1 MAIGIIISIVLI
13 VLGILAGIA
22 LYHGVEEEAD
32 GWKAIGGLGVVA
44 VILALIIVPGSFQ
57 TINPGQIAVVKHLG
71 EITHVRDSGT
81 HFDLWFINAYDYYDT
96 KVQDVEIV
104 TAAYSSDAQ
113 TMDVAMTLQYQ
124 IVADKVTTIATQYG
138 SLKTLESRITSIA
151 TAQTKSV
158 LSKYKAM
165 NIIADRAS
173 VSPAVEQAIKD
184 AIGEEYC
191 VNVQTVELINIDFS
205 DAFEQAVEQKM
216 IAEQEKL
223 QAEYENEKQ
232 IAQAKAEADALVKK
246 AEAEKE
252 IAKAEAE
259 AKKVKAEA
267 DAEIKRI
274 QAEAEAE
281 AERIAADAEAYANE
295 KVAQSI
301 TDALLEKIYAERW
314 NGETPTVVGN
324 GEYILPSDIFATK

>member
-1 MAIGIIISIVLI
+1 MAIGVIVGI
-13 VLGILAGIA
+13 VIVIAFIAVCIGWYLAHENDHSGVQGVCATLAVA
-22 LYHGVEEEAD
+22 LM
-32 GWKAIGGLGVVA
+32 
-44 VILALIIVPGSFQ
+44 LAFIIVPFSFQ

-96 KVQDVEIV
+96 KVQDVEIT

-124 IVADKVTTIATQYG
+124 INADKVTTIATQYG

-151 TAQTKSV
+151 TAQTKSI

-205 DAFEQAVEQKM
+205 DAFEQAVEKKM

-223 QAEYENEKQ
+223 QAEYQNEQK
-232 IAQAKAEADALVKK
+232 IAQAKAEADAQIKK

-259 AKKVKAEA
+259 AKKVQAEA

-281 AERIAADAEAYANE
+281 AKRIAAEAEAYANE

-301 TDALLEKIYAERW
+301 TEALLEKIYAERW
-314 NGETPTVVGN
+314 NGEMPSVVGS
-324 GEYILPSDIFATK
+324 GDYILPSDIFDAE

>member
-1 MAIGIIISIVLI
+1 
-13 VLGILAGIA
+13 
-22 LYHGVEEEAD
+22 
-32 GWKAIGGLGVVA
+32 
-44 VILALIIVPGSFQ
+44 
-57 TINPGQIAVVKHLG
+57 
-71 EITHVRDSGT
+71 
-81 HFDLWFINAYDYYDT
+81 
-96 KVQDVEIV
+96 
-104 TAAYSSDAQ
+104 
-113 TMDVAMTLQYQ
+113 MDVAMTLQYQ
-124 IVADKVTTIATQYG
+124 INADKVTNIATQYG
-138 SLKTLESRITSIA
+138 SLKTLEARITSIA

-165 NIIADRAS
+165 DIIADRAS

-205 DAFEQAVEQKM
+205 DAFDQAVEKKM

-223 QAEYENEKQ
+223 QAEYQNEQK
-232 IAQAKAEADALVKK
+232 IAQAKAEADAQIKK

-259 AKKVKAEA
+259 AKKVQAEA
-267 DAEIKRI
+267 EAEIKRI

-281 AERIAADAEAYANE
+281 AKKVAADAEAYANE

-301 TDALLEKIYAERW
+301 TDALLEKIYAENW
-314 NGETPTVVGN
+314 DGKMPTVVGN
-324 GEYILPSDIFATK
+324 GEYIIPSDMIK

>member
-1 MAIGIIISIVLI
+1 MAIGVIVGIILVVLFI
-13 VLGILAGIA
+13 AACVGGYVASENGSGVGQGVCGALAVLLAIA
-22 LYHGVEEEAD
+22 F
-32 GWKAIGGLGVVA
+32 
-44 VILALIIVPGSFQ
+44 IIVPFSFQ

-96 KVQDVEIV
+96 KVQDIEIA

-124 IVADKVTTIATQYG
+124 INADKVTNIATQYG
-138 SLKTLESRITSIA
+138 SLKTLEARITSIA

-165 NIIADRAS
+165 DIIADRAS

-205 DAFEQAVEQKM
+205 DAFEQAVEKKM

-223 QAEYENEKQ
+223 QAEYQNEQK
-232 IAQAKAEADALVKK
+232 IAQAKAEADAQIKK

-259 AKKVKAEA
+259 AKKVQAEA
-267 DAEIKRI
+267 EAEIKRI

-281 AERIAADAEAYANE
+281 AKKVAADAEAYANE

-301 TDALLEKIYAERW
+301 TDALLEKIYAENW
-314 NGETPTVVGN
+314 DGKMPTVVGN
-324 GEYILPSDIFATK
+324 GEYILPSDMIK

>member
-1 MAIGIIISIVLI
+1 MAIGVIVGIIV
-13 VLGILAGIA
+13 
-22 LYHGVEEEAD
+22 
-32 GWKAIGGLGVVA
+32 
-44 VILALIIVPGSFQ
+44 VILLIAACVGCYVAYNNDSGVGQGVCGVLAVALTITFIIVPFSFQ
-57 TINPGQIAVVKHLG
+57 TINPGEIAVVKHLG

-96 KVQDVEIV
+96 KVQDVEIT

-124 IVADKVTTIATQYG
+124 IDAEKVITIANQYG
-138 SLKTLESRITSIA
+138 KLSALEARITSIA

-165 NIIADRAS
+165 DIIADRAA
-173 VSPAVEQAIKD
+173 VSPAVEQAIKG

-205 DAFEQAVEQKM
+205 DAFEQAVEKKM

-223 QAEYENEKQ
+223 QAEYENDKK
-232 IAQAKAEADALVKK
+232 IAQAKAEADAQVKK

-259 AKKVKAEA
+259 AKKVQAEA

-281 AERIAADAEAYANE
+281 AKKVAADAEAYANE
-295 KVAQSI
+295 KIAQSI
-301 TDALLEKIYAERW
+301 TPELLDKIYAENW
-314 NGETPTVVGN
+314 DGKLPSVVGN
-324 GEYILPSDIFATK
+324 GEYILPSDMIK